1 LVIARAQKF
10 SASVRS
16 RAAVSNAARS
26 RVASSQRVLPTPTSP
41 VGFVRGRRSLAHI
54 SPDDGL
60 SEPAQKNIYDV
71 KETMNGYDSDVTL
84 EREEDPRDVG
94 DAYPR
99 FLGHTFAV
107 CDPDEC
113 VEEVEIDS
121 EHVTNSITEK
131 CDKKRCDLLAE
142 LWSVRNGSEIYNE
155 YFPADK
161 VNDWQKKGEQDTF
174 GSNVRYAKNLKD
186 NDYSLT
192 VQYGCSQRTPGLGRV
207 YAIAGNRR
215 GAGGQQMLR
224 RNVRVFLQHGVYYDY
239 DMVAAWWCILL
250 QLCESDAAAAA
261 GEEVLEVHDDGGAH
275 GDRRGR
281 RGRHHGRRDGN
292 RRRFLA
298 ERREFRAPVGELARV
313 LVDVGL
319 VAALLGF
326 FQLVFELVDLLLQ
339 LLLILLVLTHDGWRA
354 RVDLEKF
361 WWPGKKTRHA
371 TRRVD
376 FWPMRRLEM

>member
-1 LVIARAQKF
+1 MGCRLSQNPLTFSYKIAGGVLLVGFPSSASKISNLVIARAQKF

-60 SEPAQKNIYDV
+60 AEPAQKNIYDI

-84 EREEDPRDVG
+84 EREEDPRDIG

-131 CDKKRCDLLAE
+131 CDKERCDLLAE

-161 VNDWQKKGEQDTF
+161 VNDWQKKGERDTF

-207 YAIAGNRR
+207 
-215 GAGGQQMLR
+215 QS
-224 RNVRVFLQHGVYYDY
+224 
-239 DMVAAWWCILL
+239 
-250 QLCESDAAAAA
+250 LCYCW
-261 GEEVLEVHDDGGAH
+261 
-275 GDRRGR
+275 
-281 RGRHHGRRDGN
+281 
-292 RRRFLA
+292 
-298 ERREFRAPVGELARV
+298 
-313 LVDVGL
+313 
-319 VAALLGF
+319 
-326 FQLVFELVDLLLQ
+326 Q
-339 LLLILLVLTHDGWRA
+339 
-354 RVDLEKF
+354 
-361 WWPGKKTRHA
+361 
-371 TRRVD
+371 
-376 FWPMRRLEM
+376 